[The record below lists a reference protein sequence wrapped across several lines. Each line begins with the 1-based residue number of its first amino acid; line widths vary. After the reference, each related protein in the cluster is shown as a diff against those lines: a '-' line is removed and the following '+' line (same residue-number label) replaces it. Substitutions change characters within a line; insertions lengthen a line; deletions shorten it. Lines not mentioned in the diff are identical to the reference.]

1 MTPPSP
7 PPGKTV
13 LEALSYQHFEL
24 ADLLRRLSAEDWQRP
39 TRCEGW
45 NVSDVLLHLAQTDE
59 MAIASLEDRMA
70 EFMAVQMGSG
80 QMGGE
85 QIGGENATA
94 TVDDGA
100 ALMVA
105 RERGLPPADLYARWC
120 AASSRLDEML
130 PECDPRRRVTWVAGK
145 LSVRTLA
152 ATRLAECWIHTGDI
166 AGAVRVVLEPDD
178 RLRHIA
184 RLAWR
189 TLPYAFAREGKQLA
203 GPVAFKLHG
212 PGGSKW
218 EFEPE
223 DSTGDEPV
231 TVVRGDGVELCLVA
245 ARRLD
250 PADTGL
256 SAEGPD
262 ADDVLALVRT
272 YA

>member
-1 MTPPSP
+1 MTAPTPS
-7 PPGKTV
+7 GKTV

-39 TRCEGW
+39 TRCDGW

-59 MAIASLEDRMA
+59 MAIASLEDRIA
-70 EFMAVQMGSG
+70 GFMADQLDGGQVEGSPG
-80 QMGGE
+80 
-85 QIGGENATA
+85 AA

-100 ALMVA
+100 AMMVE
-105 RERGLPPADLYARWC
+105 RERGLPPADLYDRWC

-130 PECDPRRRVTWVAGK
+130 AESDPRRRVTWVAGK

-166 AGAVRVVLEPDD
+166 ASAVRVVLEPDD

-223 DSTGDEPV
+223 DGSGEEPV

-245 ARRLD
+245 ARRLE

>member
-1 MTPPSP
+1 MTAPTPA
-7 PPGKTV
+7 GKTV

-59 MAIASLEDRMA
+59 MAIASLEDRIAGFMA
-70 EFMAVQMGSG
+70 EQLGQSDARQSDGSPG
-80 QMGGE
+80 
-85 QIGGENATA
+85 AA

-100 ALMVA
+100 AMMVE
-105 RERGLPPADLYARWC
+105 RERGLSPADLYERWC

-166 AGAVRVVLEPDD
+166 ASAVRVVLEPDD

-203 GPVAFKLHG
+203 GAVAFKLHG
-212 PGGSKW
+212 PGGTKW

-223 DSTGDEPV
+223 DSAGDEPV

-250 PADTGL
+250 PSETGL
-256 SAEGPD
+256 TAEGAD
-262 ADDVLALVRT
+262 AGEVLKVVRT